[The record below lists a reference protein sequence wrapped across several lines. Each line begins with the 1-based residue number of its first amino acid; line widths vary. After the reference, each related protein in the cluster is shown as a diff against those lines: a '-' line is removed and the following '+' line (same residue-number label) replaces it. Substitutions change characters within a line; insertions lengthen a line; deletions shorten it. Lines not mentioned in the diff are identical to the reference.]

1 MHPIRPALRSITA
14 LAAAALATSPA
25 AAARA
30 GLPLFEG
37 LGDLPGGA
45 FYSYAY
51 SLSADGSTV
60 VGRSVSTDT
69 PSSHEAFRWTAQAGI
84 TGLGD
89 LGAAFMDS
97 DAQAV
102 SADGSVVAGEA
113 TPDAGPGVAY
123 RWTEATGLV
132 ALADSSGQMA
142 RSQAFA
148 ISDDGAVIVGVG
160 SQPGPNQ
167 GFRWTA
173 PAGMT
178 GLGWLPADIQDS
190 FAFGTSG
197 NGGVVCGISFSGD
210 SFGVETFRWTP
221 AAGLVGMGDVPGGVF
236 YAIAWDVSADGGTI
250 CGAARTSFGND
261 ELFVWTEAGGF
272 TLPDAEHGASSGSS
286 GEAVSADGS
295 VVVGYGL
302 GGAVMWDAAHGLRRI
317 DDVLDD
323 LGADLSGWEL
333 HNASGVSADGRTIA
347 GNGRNP
353 AGDLEAWIARL
364 PAPTAIPEGTSLAGR
379 ATLTAAGP
387 NPFPAGTAFRLAL
400 PPGGARVRAAI
411 LRVDGALVR
420 VLADGALPAG
430 PHEIR
435 WDGAGPGGT
444 PAAAGVYFLRVEAGP
459 ERFVRKLV
467 PVR

>member
-1 MHPIRPALRSITA
+1 MRPIRPVLRTIV
-14 LAAAALATSPA
+14 LAAAALAAPPTV
-25 AAARA
+25 RA

-37 LGDLPGGA
+37 VGDLPGGA

-60 VGRSVSTDT
+60 VGRSVSSDA
-69 PSSHEAFRWTAQAGI
+69 PSSYEAFRWTAQAGI

-89 LGAAFMDS
+89 LGTAFLDS

-132 ALADSSGQMA
+132 ALADSSGQMTH
-142 RSQAFA
+142 SQAFA

-167 GFRWTA
+167 AFRWTA
-173 PAGMT
+173 ATGIA
-178 GLGWLPADIQDS
+178 GLGWLPSNIQDS

-197 NGGVVCGISFSGD
+197 DGGIVCGISFSGD
-210 SFGVETFRWTP
+210 AFGVETFRWTP
-221 AAGLVGMGDVPGGVF
+221 GSGLVGMGDVPGGAF
-236 YAIAWDVSADGGTI
+236 YAIAWDVSADGGVI

-272 TLPDAEHGASSGSS
+272 TLPDAGHGASFGSS

-302 GGAVMWDAAHGLRRI
+302 GGAVMWDAARGLRRI
-317 DDVLDD
+317 DDVLAGF
-323 LGADLSGWEL
+323 GADLTGWEL

-364 PAPTAIPEGTSLAGR
+364 PAPTAIPEAPADVRGAALA
-379 ATLTAAGP
+379 AAGP
-387 NPFPAGTAFRLAL
+387 NPFPAGTAFRLTL
-400 PPGGARVRAAI
+400 PSGGARVRASVH
-411 LRVDGALVR
+411 RVDGALVR
-420 VLADGALPAG
+420 VLADGAMPSG
-430 PHEIR
+430 PHDIR
-435 WDGAGPGGT
+435 WDGADPGGT
-444 PAAAGVYFLRVEAGP
+444 PAPAGVYFLRIDTGR

-467 PVR
+467 PLR